1 MVVLVVEKILLV
13 DQVPMEAEMVEQIH
27 LEVLEVVILVVVAVA
42 QVE

>member
-13 DQVPMEAEMVEQIH
+13 DQVRMEAEMVEQIH
-27 LEVLEVVILVVVAVA
+27 LEVMEVVILVVVAVA